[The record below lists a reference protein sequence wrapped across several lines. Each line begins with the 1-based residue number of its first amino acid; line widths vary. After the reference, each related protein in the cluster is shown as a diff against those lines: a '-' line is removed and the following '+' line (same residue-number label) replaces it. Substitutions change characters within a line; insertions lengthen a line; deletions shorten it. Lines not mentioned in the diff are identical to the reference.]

1 MPYPSLPQPGSR
13 NNIIPMLD
21 IAVAYN
27 RYKFIGN
34 EFLTWL
40 WFTIDT
46 NQPLFKTVDK
56 TITSLYLGNRIVLEN
71 SVNDASELITI
82 KGDDAGLEEGR
93 LSLRKGAVVIEMNLS
108 YKTENQEWRFTIK
121 GESLAFSGL
130 KVPETGP
137 VETKDDIEGMVL
149 EKAYLYEKAIDL
161 VNRLFNMFLKLRS
174 TVEWN
179 QKTVPLTNRLFYRVL
194 PKDSLPMLLYQQP
207 RMLYA
212 IQTHLRQS

>member
-1 MPYPSLPQPGSR
+1 
-13 NNIIPMLD
+13 MLD
-21 IAVAYN
+21 VAVAYN

-46 NQPLFKTVDK
+46 NQPFFQKVDE

-71 SVNDASELITI
+71 NINDTSELITI
-82 KGDDAGLEEGR
+82 KGDDAGLEEGL

-108 YKTENQEWRFTIK
+108 YKTENQDWKFTLK
-121 GESLAFSGL
+121 GESLSFSSL

-137 VETKDDIEGMVL
+137 VETKEDIEGMVL
-149 EKAYLYEKAIDL
+149 EKSYLYEKAINL
-161 VNRLFNMFLKLRS
+161 VNRLFNIFLKLRS

-179 QKTVPLTNRLFYRVL
+179 QQTVP
-194 PKDSLPMLLYQQP
+194 KIKKW
-207 RMLYA
+207 
-212 IQTHLRQS
+212 IQV

>member
-1 MPYPSLPQPGSR
+1 MPYPNSPQPGSR
-13 NNIIPMLD
+13 SNNLPMLD

-46 NQPLFKTVDK
+46 NQPFFKTVDE

-71 SVNDASELITI
+71 CINDAFEIITI
-82 KGDDAGLEEGR
+82 KGDDAGLEEGL

-108 YKTENQEWRFTIK
+108 YKTENQDWKFTLK
-121 GESLAFSGL
+121 GESLSFAGL

-137 VETKDDIEGMVL
+137 LETTDDIEGMVL
-149 EKAYLYEKAIDL
+149 EKAYLYDKAIDL
-161 VNRLFNMFLKLRS
+161 VNRLFNFFLKLRS

-179 QKTVPLTNRLFYRVL
+179 QKTVP
-194 PKDSLPMLLYQQP
+194 KIKKW
-207 RMLYA
+207 
-212 IQTHLRQS
+212 IQV

>member
-1 MPYPSLPQPGSR
+1 
-13 NNIIPMLD
+13 MLD

-46 NQPLFKTVDK
+46 NQPFFKSVDE

-71 SVNDASELITI
+71 NINDTREIITI

-108 YKTENQEWRFTIK
+108 YKTENQEWKFTIK
-121 GESLAFSGL
+121 GESLSFSGV

-149 EKAYLYEKAIDL
+149 EKAYLYERAIDL
-161 VNRLFNMFLKLRS
+161 INRLFDIFLKLRS

-179 QKTVPLTNRLFYRVL
+179 QKTVPIIRKWITG
-194 PKDSLPMLLYQQP
+194 
-207 RMLYA
+207 
-212 IQTHLRQS
+212 

>member
-1 MPYPSLPQPGSR
+1 
-13 NNIIPMLD
+13 MLD

-46 NQPLFKTVDK
+46 DQAFFKTVDE
-56 TITSLYLGNRIVLEN
+56 TIVSFNIGNRIVLEN
-71 SVNDASELITI
+71 NSNDASEIITI
-82 KGDDAGLEEGR
+82 KGDDAGLEEG
-93 LSLRKGAVVIEMNLS
+93 LLALRKGAVVIEMNLA
-108 YKTENQEWRFTIK
+108 YKGENQEWKFSLK

-149 EKAYLYEKAIDL
+149 EKAYLYGNIINI
-161 VNRLFNMFLKLRS
+161 VNRAFNAFLKLRS
-174 TVEWN
+174 SVDWN
-179 QKTVPLTNRLFYRVL
+179 QATVPQIRKWL
-194 PKDSLPMLLYQQP
+194 Q
-207 RMLYA
+207 A
-212 IQTHLRQS
+212 